1 MGIHSD
7 ITTFIT
13 SKDVVV
19 FAVTIAVS
27 TQIQALLTSLI
38 NNIAMPVVSLATG
51 NTNLATRSFYIRKPQ
66 PDAKPP
72 RAGIEIAYGAALN
85 QLIIFLISLVILVE
99 FAKAVSAK
107 VPSSSVQWKK

>member
-7 ITTFIT
+7 ITTFIS

-85 QLIIFLISLVILVE
+85 QLMHYLARITRADSCSAQAIRG
-99 FAKAVSAK
+99 AGMAGAVFRC
-107 VPSSSVQWKK
+107 